1 MNADPPNET
10 GGAGVRLDKWL
21 WAVRAYKTR
30 SLAIEACKAG
40 HVKIAGQ
47 RVKPSHVVKVGEVI
61 TFRGGDLDRTFRVL
75 GLIEKR
81 VGAPTAKEYA
91 EDLTPPSEYE
101 KARQP
106 VVAPLFHR
114 PKGAGRP
121 TKRDRR
127 LLEHLGLATRDN
139 DSPEPPAELDPDA
152 G

>member
-47 RVKPSHVVKVGEVI
+47 RVKPSHEVKLGEI
-61 TFRGGDLDRTFRVL
+61 IAFRSGELDRSFRVL
-75 GLIEKR
+75 GLVEQR
-81 VGAPTAKEYA
+81 VGAPKAKEYA
-91 EDLTPPSEYE
+91 EDLTPASEYE

-127 LLEHLGLATRDN
+127 LLEHLGFAARDN
-139 DSPEPPAELDPDA
+139 DSPEPDPGA